1 MSKVILIDAAYP
13 EETRVVIHENN
24 LIQDFDYEALAK
36 KQIKGNIYLAKVTR
50 VEPSLQAAF
59 IEYGGG
65 KNGFLPF
72 NEIHQDYFHIPVSDR
87 KNNEDVVVSEQV
99 ETNKIE
105 INHTL
110 KPIDPPKISE
120 EEPVNVQ
127 EIAPQAFEDNANGE
141 LAHSELSDTED
152 IIDDDDGSVYV
163 KRNHSSYNP
172 YKSYRIQEV
181 IKKNQVILVQAIK
194 EERGNKGASFTSYL
208 SLAGRYCVLM
218 PNSDKQSGVS
228 KRIDDF
234 EDRKRLKSIIAG
246 LKVPTGVSVIV
257 RTAGFGRNQAEIVRD
272 YDYLVRLWNNIR
284 EHVLSSKAPSFI
296 HAEGDLIKRTFR
308 DLYDSS
314 IDEVLIQGKDSFKKA
329 REFVKMIIPAH
340 MNKIKQYTNKVPI
353 FSKYQIDG
361 QISALYSPIAE
372 LKSGG
377 YIVINQTEALISV
390 DVNSGRSTSERN
402 IEETATKTNME
413 AAYEVA
419 RQLKLRDLSGLIV
432 IDFIDM
438 LESRNRR
445 LIEKAMRDALK
456 NDRAKIQIGL
466 ISNFGLMEMSR
477 QRLRP
482 SFIEA
487 NTLKCAYCNGKG
499 VIRSPEANTLLI
511 LRTVENEICKGDYE
525 IANVYVHPDVALYML
540 NNKRSEIEAIEVKYR
555 TKILFYQDHKSTN
568 DSFSIERV
576 RKAVAAK
583 DNVPIN
589 VDPIYDDGSIIDE
602 EEVVILEP
610 VKQAKPAKRNW
621 RQKIAKTPANLE
633 VAEQKL
639 PNTISPSPHKRI
651 HRKPYVANAE
661 SVTGAEPI
669 SLASNRLNKRRKF
682 HRAGSD
688 HHTKGI
694 EEGATTTTSS
704 TNKTGE
710 TSLLKDLWRKIID

>member
-1 MSKVILIDAAYP
+1 VSKVILIDAAYP

-59 IEYGGG
+59 IDYGGG

-72 NEIHQDYFHIPVSDR
+72 SEIHQDYFNIPISDR
-87 KNNEDVVVSEQV
+87 KSSDDHIASEQA
-99 ETNKIE
+99 EASKIE
-105 INHTL
+105 INNTL
-110 KPIDPPKISE
+110 KSIDPPKISTE
-120 EEPVNVQ
+120 YENNAANIET
-127 EIAPQAFEDNANGE
+127 IAEDHTEQDQLLSNIE
-141 LAHSELSDTED
+141 LQDTED
-152 IIDDDDGSVYV
+152 LIEEDGEIYI
-163 KRNHSSYNP
+163 KRSNSSNNP
-172 YKSYRIQEV
+172 YKNYRIQEV

-194 EERGNKGASFTSYL
+194 EERGNKGASFTSYI

-246 LKVPTGVSVIV
+246 LSVPNGVSVII

-284 EHVLSSKAPSFI
+284 DHVLSSKAPSFI

-329 REFVKMIIPAH
+329 REFVKMIIPTH
-340 MNKIKQYTNKVPI
+340 INKIKQYTNKVPI

-413 AAYEVA
+413 AAYEIA

-445 LIEKAMRDALK
+445 LIEKSMREALK
-456 NDRAKIQIGL
+456 HDRAKIQIGL

-487 NTLKCAYCNGKG
+487 NTLKCGYCNGKG
-499 VIRSPEANTLLI
+499 VIRAPEANTLLI
-511 LRTVENEICKGDYE
+511 LRTIENEICKGDYE

-583 DNVPIN
+583 DNVPMN

-602 EEVVILEP
+602 EEVVVLEP
-610 VKQAKPAKRNW
+610 VKLEKHAKPAKRNW
-621 RQKIAKTPANLE
+621 RQKIAKTPSVE
-633 VAEQKL
+633 AEQKL
-639 PNTISPSPHKRI
+639 PNTTGSSPHKRI
-651 HRKPYVANAE
+651 QRKPYIANVE
-661 SVTGAEPI
+661 SANGVEPI
-669 SLASNRLNKRRKF
+669 NIASNRINKRRKF
-682 HRAGSD
+682 HR
-688 HHTKGI
+688 
-694 EEGATTTTSS
+694 EGLPYNNAETEASS
-704 TNKTGE
+704 IPANKTGE